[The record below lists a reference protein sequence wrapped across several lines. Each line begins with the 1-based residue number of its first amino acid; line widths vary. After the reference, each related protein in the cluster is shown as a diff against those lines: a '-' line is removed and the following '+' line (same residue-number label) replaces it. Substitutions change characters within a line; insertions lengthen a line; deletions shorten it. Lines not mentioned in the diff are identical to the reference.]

1 MSALSTAAKHS
12 SEAGGRVRSSVAR
25 STELWKQGALSF
37 SEQTR
42 RFPKMLQI
50 DLVPAAERYFDFVQR
65 TVGINREATIT
76 WLDAAKTLSDAS
88 GKQVESVGAL
98 VRDEVDVARG
108 VAQAQA
114 QKAEEAE
121 KDLEREARKLDRQRA
136 RQAHE
141 KAVERYES
149 LTKAELSEL
158 LAKRGLPKTGNVDE
172 LVERLVAADG
182 R

>member
-1 MSALSTAAKHS
+1 M
-12 SEAGGRVRSSVAR
+12 
-25 STELWKQGALSF
+25 
-37 SEQTR
+37 
-42 RFPKMLQI
+42 
-50 DLVPAAERYFDFVQR
+50 
-65 TVGINREATIT
+65 
-76 WLDAAKTLSDAS
+76 
-88 GKQVESVGAL
+88 
-98 VRDEVDVARG
+98 RDEVDVARG

-158 LAKRGLPKTGNVDE
+158 LAKRGPPKTGNVDE
-172 LVERLVAADG
+172 LVERWSQQTG